1 MTVFLVF
8 FCKVIGEMPEDNEW
22 VQVIGV
28 LEMATPLPNMFF
40 PAIVIQEITVLE
52 ERGEEFVTR

>member
-1 MTVFLVF
+1 
-8 FCKVIGEMPEDNEW
+8 VIGEMPEDNEW